1 MDRKNKGFLKT
12 LSEMYKNLPLKMRVR
27 VNTTA
32 VKLLELQKENN
43 AFAVNAGD
51 RSAEDERGEKG
62 E

>member
-12 LSEMYKNLPLKMRVR
+12 LNDLYKNLPLKMRVK

-32 VKLLELQKENN
+32 GKLLELQKENN
-43 AFAVNAGD
+43 AFPANAGD
-51 RSAEDERGEKG
+51 RSAEDDRGDG